1 MTACEKEEI
10 MQTIQK
16 EYEALFTPW
25 KIRDVEI
32 KNRIVMCPMGG
43 TSLFGWFELGGCH
56 FDKEAAKLFLERAK
70 NNVGLIIPGIAPLRD
85 TFWGKWLWQNPKMFD
100 ELKVF
105 MDEIHKTGAKL
116 FVQLTAGMGR
126 SWAIT
131 DLIASLHKNKFTR
144 ALIKPVIDTSHE
156 LASPSPQPARWAP
169 DIECPEMTVEQI
181 HEIIEAFAKT
191 AKLCRDAGVD
201 GVEVHAVHEGYL
213 LDQFAIEFFNK
224 RTDEYGGSFENRY
237 RFAAEVVRAIKAAC
251 GEDFPVSLRY
261 SVESKMKGFCEGAMP
276 GEKYTE
282 VGRNMAESE
291 RAAKYLQDA
300 GYDML
305 NADNG
310 TYDSWYWAHP
320 PMYMPENCNL
330 DDVAHIKQFV
340 DIPVVC
346 AGRMSP
352 EAGAE
357 AVAAGRIDA
366 VGVARQ
372 FLTDPAWVTKLI
384 EDRLEDIK
392 PCICCHS
399 GCFNFS
405 SSKGHANTQDL
416 TDTMGL
422 ARCALNPETMQ
433 SKKYHVEP
441 AKKPKNVAVVGGG
454 IGGMEAAILLAKRGH
469 KVTLYEKSDRLGGV
483 FVAAAAP
490 SFKEKDRALIAWYI
504 RELAKYP
511 IEVKLNT
518 EVKDVKA
525 LGADEV
531 VIATGAVA
539 KRIPVKGAEKAI
551 EAVDYLLG
559 KKSVGEKVAV
569 IGGGL
574 TGCEIAYDL
583 FLQGKQ
589 PTIIEMMDDLITTPG
604 ICLANTSYLRDC
616 FKTNKVPVHLETS
629 LCEIGDGKI
638 TVKGKEGNTFDIEA
652 DSVILSVGYNPA
664 PLAPKGRRI
673 HVIGDANK
681 VGNLRSVIWGAW
693 DVCMKI

>member
-1 MTACEKEEI
+1 MSTK
-10 MQTIQK
+10 TDPK
-16 EYEALFTPW
+16 YEALFTPW
-25 KIRDVEI
+25 KIGNVEI

-43 TSLFGWFELGGCH
+43 TSLFGWFELTGCG
-56 FDKEAAKLFLERAK
+56 FDKEAAKLFLERAN

-116 FVQLTAGMGR
+116 FIQLTAGMGR

-131 DLIASLHKNKFTR
+131 ELVGPLHKNKFTR
-144 ALIKPVIDTSHE
+144 KLIKPILDTSHE
-156 LASPSPQPARWAP
+156 LASPSAQPARWAP
-169 DIECPEMTVEQI
+169 DIICPEMTKEQI

-191 AKLCRDAGVD
+191 AKLCKDAGVD

-237 RFAAEVVRAIKAAC
+237 RFAAEVVKAIKESC
-251 GEDFPVSLRY
+251 GHDFPVSLRY
-261 SVESKMKGFCEGAMP
+261 SVESKMKGFREGAMP
-276 GEKYTE
+276 GEDYVE
-282 VGRNMAESE
+282 VGRNMEESE
-291 RAAKYLQDA
+291 KAAKYLQDA

-320 PMYMPENCNL
+320 PMYMPQNCNL
-330 DDVAHIKQFV
+330 DDVAHIKKFV

-346 AGRMSP
+346 AGRMEP
-352 EAGAE
+352 DVGAE
-357 AVAAGRIDA
+357 AIAEGKIDG

-372 FLTDPAWVTKLI
+372 FLADPEWITKII

-405 SSKGHANTQDL
+405 STKGHYNTQDL

-422 ARCALNPETMQ
+422 ARCAINPLTMQ
-433 SKKYHVEP
+433 SKKYKVIP
-441 AKKPKNVAVVGGG
+441 AKKKKNIAVIGGG

-469 KVTLYEKSDRLGGV
+469 KVTLYEKSDKLGGV
-483 FVAAAAP
+483 FIAAAAP
-490 SFKEKDRALIAWYI
+490 SFKEKDRDLIKWYI
-504 RELAKYP
+504 REVSKLP
-511 IEVKLNT
+511 IEVKMNT
-518 EVKDVKA
+518 EVKDIA
-525 LGADEV
+525 SLGADEV
-531 VIATGAVA
+531 IIATGSTA
-539 KRIPVKGAEKAI
+539 KRIPVKGAETAI

-559 KKSVGEKVAV
+559 KKEVGENVV
-569 IGGGL
+569 IIGGGL

-583 FLQGKQ
+583 FLQGKK
-589 PTIIEMMDDLITTPG
+589 PVIVEMQDDLITTKG
-604 ICLANTSYLRDC
+604 ICLANTSFLRDC
-616 FKTNKVPVHLETS
+616 FKTNNVPVHLETG
-629 LCEIGDGKI
+629 LKEIVDGGVIVKDKDGKEFKI
-638 TVKGKEGNTFDIEA
+638 DA
-652 DSVILSVGYNPA
+652 DSVIMSVGYNPA
-664 PLAPKGRRI
+664 PLAPKAKHV
-673 HVIGDANK
+673 HVIGDAK
-681 VGNLRSVIWGAW
+681 EVGNLRTVIWGAW
-693 DVCMKI
+693 DIAMKL

>member
-1 MTACEKEEI
+1 MSKLNEK
-10 MQTIQK
+10 
-16 EYEALFTPW
+16 YESLFTPW
-25 KIRDVEI
+25 KIGNVEI

-56 FDKEAAKLFLERAK
+56 FDKEAAKLFLERAQ

-85 TFWGKWLWQNPKMFD
+85 TFFGKWLWQNPKMFD

-105 MDEIHKTGAKL
+105 MEEIHKTGAKL

-131 DLIASLHKNKFTR
+131 ELVAPLHKNKFTR
-144 ALIKPVIDTSHE
+144 ALIKPIIDTSHE
-156 LASPSPQPARWAP
+156 LASPSPQKSRWAH

-224 RTDEYGGSFENRY
+224 RTDDYGGSFENRY
-237 RFAAEVVRAIKAAC
+237 RFAKEVVCAIKEAC

-261 SVESKMKGFCEGAMP
+261 SVESKMKDFCYGAMP
-276 GEKYTE
+276 GEDYVE
-282 VGRNMAESE
+282 VGRNMDESE
-291 RAAKYLQDA
+291 RAVKYLEEC

-330 DDVAHIKQFV
+330 EDVAHIKKFV
-340 DIPVVC
+340 NIPVVC
-346 AGRMSP
+346 AGRMDMDI
-352 EAGAE
+352 G
-357 AVAAGRIDA
+357 AVAVAEGRIDA

-372 FLTDPAWVTKLI
+372 FLTDPEWVTKLI

-416 TDTMGL
+416 KDTMGL

-433 SKKYHVEP
+433 SKKYRVIP
-441 AKKPKNVAVVGGG
+441 AKKQKKIAVIGGG
-454 IGGMEAAILLAKRGH
+454 IGGMEAAILCAKRGH
-469 KVTLYEKSDRLGGV
+469 TVTLYEKSDKLGGV
-483 FVAAAAP
+483 FIAASAP

-504 RELAKYP
+504 REIGKYP
-511 IEVKLNT
+511 IEVKMNT
-518 EVKDVKA
+518 EIADVNT
-525 LGADEV
+525 LDADEV
-531 VIATGAVA
+531 IVATGAVA
-539 KRIPVKGAEKAI
+539 KRIPVKGAETAV

-559 KKSVGEKVAV
+559 NKEVGERVVV

-583 FLQGKQ
+583 YLSGKK
-589 PTIIEMMDDLITTPG
+589 PAIVEMQDDLITTPG
-604 ICLANTSYLRDC
+604 ICLANTSFLRDF
-616 FKTNKVPVHLETS
+616 FKTNNVPVYLETALS
-629 LCEIGDGKI
+629 EIGDGSVTLQNKDGEAY
-638 TVKGKEGNTFDIEA
+638 TVEA

-664 PLAPKGRRI
+664 PIAKKSSHI
-673 HVIGDANK
+673 HVIGDAAS
-681 VGNLRSVIWGAW
+681 VGNLRTVIWGAW
-693 DVCMKI
+693 DVAMKL

>member
-1 MTACEKEEI
+1 MNSK
-10 MQTIQK
+10 
-16 EYEALFTPW
+16 YESLFTPW
-25 KIRDVEI
+25 KIGNVEI

-43 TSLFGWFELGGCH
+43 TSLFGWFELTGCG

-100 ELKVF
+100 ELREF

-131 DLIASLHKNKFTR
+131 ELIGPLHKNKFTR
-144 ALIKPVIDTSHE
+144 ALIKPIIDTNHE

-169 DIECPEMTVEQI
+169 DIICPEMTVEQI

-237 RFAAEVVRAIKAAC
+237 RFAAEVVKAIKAEC

-261 SVESKMKGFCEGAMP
+261 SVESKMKGFREGAVP
-276 GEKYTE
+276 GETYVE
-282 VGRNMAESE
+282 VGRNMEESE
-291 RAAKYLQDA
+291 RAAKYLEDA

-330 DDVAHIKQFV
+330 DDVAHIKNFV
-340 DIPVVC
+340 SIPVVC
-346 AGRMSP
+346 AGRMDP
-352 EAGAE
+352 ETGAK
-357 AVAAGRIDA
+357 AVAEGKIDG

-372 FLTDPAWVTKLI
+372 FLADGEWVTKLI
-384 EDRLEDIK
+384 EDRLEDIR
-392 PCICCHS
+392 PCICCHA

-405 SSKGHANTQDL
+405 SSKGHYNTQDL

-433 SKKYHVEP
+433 SKKYNVKP
-441 AKKPKNVAVVGGG
+441 AKKAKKIAVIGGG
-454 IGGMEAAILLAKRGH
+454 IGGMEAAILLTKRGH
-469 KVTLYEKSDRLGGV
+469 SVTLYEKTDKLGGV

-490 SFKEKDRALIAWYI
+490 SFKEKDRELIAWYI
-504 RELAKYP
+504 REVAKLP
-511 IEVKLNT
+511 IDVRLNT
-518 EVKDVKA
+518 EITDVKA
-525 LGADEV
+525 LDADEV
-531 VIATGAVA
+531 IVATGATPNV
-539 KRIPVKGAEKAI
+539 IPVKGVREYGI
-551 EAVDYLLG
+551 EAIDFLLG
-559 KKSVGEKVAV
+559 NKPVGESVV
-569 IGGGL
+569 IVGGGL
-574 TGCEIAYDL
+574 TGCEIAYEL
-583 FLQGKQ
+583 YLQGKK
-589 PTIIEMMDDLITTPG
+589 PTIVEMQDDLITGKG
-604 ICLANTSYLRDC
+604 ICLANTSFLRD
-616 FKTNKVPVHLETS
+616 FFGANKVPVHLETA
-629 LCEIGDGKI
+629 LTE
-638 TVKGKEGNTFDIEA
+638 VKENGVVVRDKEGNTFEIPA
-652 DSVILSVGYNPA
+652 DSVIMSTGYRPA
-664 PLAPKGRRI
+664 PLAKKGGNV
-673 HVIGDANK
+673 HVIGDAQS
-681 VGNLRSVIWGAW
+681 VGNLRTVIWGAW

>member
-1 MTACEKEEI
+1 MDKLDP
-10 MQTIQK
+10 K
-16 EYEALFTPW
+16 YEALFTPW
-25 KIRDVEI
+25 RIGNVEI
-32 KNRIVMCPMGG
+32 KNRIVLCPMGG
-43 TSLFGWFELGGCH
+43 TSLFGWFELTGCK
-56 FDKEAAKLFLERAK
+56 FDKEAANFFLERAR

-85 TFWGKWLWQNPKMFD
+85 TFWGKWLWQNPKMFE

-105 MDEIHKTGAKL
+105 MEEIHKTGAKL

-131 DLIASLHKNKFTR
+131 ELVAPLHRNKFTR
-144 ALIKPVIDTSHE
+144 AIVKPIIDTSHE
-156 LASPSPQPARWAP
+156 LASPSPQPSRWAP
-169 DIECPEMTVEQI
+169 DIECPEMTLEQI

-191 AKLCRDAGVD
+191 AKLCKDAGVD

-213 LDQFAIEFFNK
+213 LDQFSMEFFNK

-237 RFAAEVVRAIKAAC
+237 RFATDVVKAIKAAC

-276 GEKYTE
+276 GEDYVE

-291 RAAKYLQDA
+291 KAAKYLQDA

-320 PMYMPENCNL
+320 PMYMPQNCNL
-330 DDVAHIKQFV
+330 EDVAHIKQFV

-346 AGRMSP
+346 AGRMEP
-352 EAGAE
+352 DVGAR
-357 AVAAGRIDA
+357 AVAEGRIDA

-372 FLTDPAWVTKLI
+372 FLADPAWITKLI
-384 EDRLEDIK
+384 EDRLEDIR
-392 PCICCHS
+392 PCICCHA

-405 SSKGHANTQDL
+405 KSKGHANTQDL

-433 SKKYHVEP
+433 SKKYRIEP
-441 AKKPKNVAVVGGG
+441 AKKQKKIAIIGGG
-454 IGGMEAAILLAKRGH
+454 IGGMEAAILCAKRGH
-469 KVTLYEKSDRLGGV
+469 AVTLYEKTDKLGGV
-483 FVAAAAP
+483 FIAAAAP
-490 SFKEKDRALIAWYI
+490 SFKEKDRELIAWYI
-504 RELAKYP
+504 REVAKLP
-511 IEVKLNT
+511 ITVKMNT
-518 EVKDVKA
+518 EVTDIKA
-525 LGADEV
+525 LDADEIIV
-531 VIATGAVA
+531 ATGAKA
-539 KRIPVKGAEKAI
+539 KRLPIKGADTAI

-559 KKSVGEKVAV
+559 NKTVGERVVV

-583 FLQGKQ
+583 FLQGKK
-589 PTIIEMMDDLITTPG
+589 PAVVEMQDDLITTPG

-616 FKTNKVPVHLETS
+616 FKTNNVPVHLETS
-629 LCEIGDGKI
+629 VSEIKADGVTI
-638 TVKGKEGNTFDIEA
+638 THKDGTTETIPA

-664 PLAPKGRRI
+664 PVATKGV
-673 HVIGDANK
+673 HVIGDAKN
-681 VGNLRSVIWGAW
+681 VGNLRTVIWGAW
-693 DVCMKI
+693 DVCMKL

>member
-1 MTACEKEEI
+1 MNTK
-10 MQTIQK
+10 
-16 EYEALFTPW
+16 YESLFTPW
-25 KIRDVEI
+25 HVGNVEI

-43 TSLFGWFELGGCH
+43 TSLFGWFELTGSG

-70 NNVGLIIPGIAPLRD
+70 NNVGLIIPGIAPLRN
-85 TFWGKWLWQNPKMFD
+85 TFWGKWLWQNPKMFED
-100 ELKVF
+100 LKEF

-116 FVQLTAGMGR
+116 FIQLTAGMGR

-131 DLIASLHKNKFTR
+131 ELVGPLHKKNFTR
-144 ALIKPVIDTSHE
+144 KLIKPILDTSHE
-156 LASPSPQPARWAP
+156 LASPSAQPARWAP
-169 DIECPEMTVEQI
+169 DIICPEMTKEQI

-191 AKLCRDAGVD
+191 AKLCMDAGVD

-237 RFAAEVVRAIKAAC
+237 RFAAEVVHAIKEAC
-251 GEDFPVSLRY
+251 GEDYPVSLRY
-261 SVESKMKGFCEGAMP
+261 SVESKMKGFCEGALP
-276 GEKYTE
+276 GEDYTE
-282 VGRNMAESE
+282 VGRGMEESE

-330 DDVAHIKQFV
+330 DDVSHIKTCV

-346 AGRMSP
+346 AGRMDA
-352 EAGAE
+352 EVGAK
-357 AVAAGRIDA
+357 AVAEGKIDA

-372 FLTDPAWVTKLI
+372 FLVDPEWITKLV

-422 ARCALNPETMQ
+422 SRCALNPETMQ
-433 SKKYHVEP
+433 SKKYYVAP
-441 AKKPKNVAVVGGG
+441 AKKVKKIAIIGGG
-454 IGGMEAAILLAKRGH
+454 IGGMEAAILSAKRGH
-469 KVTLYEKSDRLGGV
+469 TVTLYEKSDKLGGV
-483 FVAAAAP
+483 FIAASAP

-511 IEVKLNT
+511 ITVKMNT
-518 EVKDVKA
+518 EVTDLA
-525 LGADEV
+525 TLDADEIIV
-531 VIATGAVA
+531 ATGAKA
-539 KRIPVKGAEKAI
+539 RRLPVPGGERAVEAI
-551 EAVDYLLG
+551 DYLLDN
-559 KKSVGEKVAV
+559 SLVGEKVVV

-583 FLQGKQ
+583 YLQGKK
-589 PTIIEMMDDLITTPG
+589 PVIVEMQDDLVTTKG
-604 ICLANTSYLRDC
+604 ICLANTSFLRDF
-616 FKTNKVPVHLETS
+616 FKTNNVPVYLETS
-629 LCEIGDGKI
+629 VSEIGEGYVTVVGKNGEAE
-638 TVKGKEGNTFDIEA
+638 KIET
-652 DSVILSVGYNPA
+652 DSVIASIGYNPA
-664 PLAPKGRRI
+664 PAFKKSGKVHIL
-673 HVIGDANK
+673 GDAAK

-693 DVCMKI
+693 DICMKL

>member
-1 MTACEKEEI
+1 MD
-10 MQTIQK
+10 QK
-16 EYEALFTPW
+16 FEALQTPW
-25 KIRDVEI
+25 KIGNVEI
-32 KNRIVMCPMGG
+32 KNRIVLCPMGG

-56 FDKEAAKLFLERAK
+56 FDKEAAKFFLERAN

-100 ELKVF
+100 DLKEF
-105 MDEIHKTGAKL
+105 MDEVHKSGAKL

-131 DLIASLHKNKFTR
+131 ELVAPLHKNKVTR
-144 ALIKPVIDTSHE
+144 ALVKPIIDTSHE
-156 LASPSPQPARWAP
+156 LASPSAQPSRWAH
-169 DIECPEMTVEQI
+169 DIICPEMTKEQI

-191 AKLCRDAGVD
+191 AALCKKAGVD

-237 RFAAEVVRAIKAAC
+237 RFAAEIVKAIKAEC
-251 GEDFPVSLRY
+251 GDDFPVSLRY

-276 GEKYTE
+276 GEDYVE

-291 RAAKYLQDA
+291 KAAKYLQDA

-320 PMYMPENCNL
+320 PMYMPQNCNL
-330 DDVAHIKQFV
+330 EDVAHIKKFV

-346 AGRMSP
+346 AGRMEP
-352 EAGAE
+352 DVGAA
-357 AVAAGRIDA
+357 AVADGKIDA

-372 FLTDPAWVTKLI
+372 FLVDPEWITKMLD
-384 EDRLEDIK
+384 DRLEDIK
-392 PCICCHS
+392 PCICCHA

-422 ARCALNPETMQ
+422 ARCALNPKTMQ
-433 SKKYHVEP
+433 SNKYKLTP
-441 AKKPKNVAVVGGG
+441 AKKVKNIAIIGGG
-454 IGGMEAAILLAKRGH
+454 IGGMVAAIVCAQRGH
-469 KVTLYEKSDRLGGV
+469 KVTLYEKTDKLGGV
-483 FVAAAAP
+483 FIAAAAP
-490 SFKEKDRALIAWYI
+490 SFKEKDRDLIAWYN
-504 RELAKYP
+504 REIKKYP
-511 IEVKLNT
+511 IDIKLNT
-518 EVKDVKA
+518 EIKDVKT
-525 LGADEV
+525 LNADEIIV
-531 VIATGAVA
+531 ATGAVA
-539 KRIPVKGAEKAI
+539 KNIPIKNIENTV

-559 KKSVGEKVAV
+559 NKPVGEKVAI

-583 FLQGKQ
+583 FLQGKK
-589 PTIIEMMDDLITTPG
+589 PTIVEMQDDLITTKG
-604 ICLANTSYLRDC
+604 ICLANTSFLRDC
-616 FKTNKVPVHLETS
+616 FKTNNVPVHLETKLNTINDGS
-629 LCEIGDGKI
+629 ITVTDKDGK
-638 TVKGKEGNTFDIEA
+638 TFDIA
-652 DSVILSVGYNPA
+652 CDSVIMSVGYNPA
-664 PLAPKGRRI
+664 PIAKKGGKV
-673 HVIGDANK
+673 HVIGDAAS
-681 VGNLRSVIWGAW
+681 VGNLRTVIWGAW
-693 DVCMKI
+693 DVCMKL